1 MPLNQ
6 SNLNQILIDL
16 KPFPKAQLMIVTK
29 NQTSNDIQKLISQK
43 FKIFG
48 ENRVQEAYKKF
59 SELRSGTSLELHL
72 IGPLQTN
79 KVKLALNTFDVI
91 QSIDRPKLVDE
102 IMKFHVSKRFYI
114 QINIGQEPQKNGV
127 DPDKFEYLYTYC
139 LEKKMKIE
147 GIMCIPPNERN
158 PQIYFKKMNDLK
170 DAINPNLKLSMG
182 MSGDYIE
189 ALKMNSNY
197 IRVGSLIFSS

>member
-1 MPLNQ
+1 LPLNQ

-16 KPFPKAQLMIVTK
+16 NPFPKAQLMIVTK

-59 SELRSGTSLELHL
+59 SKLRSGTSLELHL

-91 QSIDRPKLVDE
+91 QSVDRPKLVDE

-127 DPDKFEYLYTYC
+127 DPDKFEDLYAYC

-182 MSGDYIE
+182 MSSDYIE

>member
-127 DPDKFEYLYTYC
+127 DPDKFEDLYTYC

>member
-182 MSGDYIE
+182 MSSDYIE

>member
-127 DPDKFEYLYTYC
+127 DPDKFEDLYTYC

-182 MSGDYIE
+182 MSSDYIE

>member
-6 SNLNQILIDL
+6 SNLNQILNDL

-29 NQTSNDIQKLISQK
+29 NQTPNDIQKLISQK

-91 QSIDRPKLVDE
+91 QSVDRPKLVDE

-127 DPDKFEYLYTYC
+127 DPDKFEDLYTYC

-182 MSGDYIE
+182 MSSDYIE

>member
-59 SELRSGTSLELHL
+59 SKLRSGTSLELHL

-91 QSIDRPKLVDE
+91 QSVDRPKLVDE

-127 DPDKFEYLYTYC
+127 DPDKFEDLYAYC

-182 MSGDYIE
+182 TSSDYIE

>member
-6 SNLNQILIDL
+6 SNLNQILNDL

-29 NQTSNDIQKLISQK
+29 NQTPNDIQKLISQK

-48 ENRVQEAYKKF
+48 ENRVQEAHKKF

-91 QSIDRPKLVDE
+91 QSVDRPKLVDE
-102 IMKFHVSKRFYI
+102 IMKFNVSKRFYI

-127 DPDKFEYLYTYC
+127 DPDKFKDFYTYC
-139 LEKKMKIE
+139 FEKKMKVE
-147 GIMCIPPNERN
+147 GIMCIPPNDGN

-189 ALKMNSNY
+189 ALKMNSSY
-197 IRVGSLIFSS
+197 IRVGSLIFS

>member
-1 MPLNQ
+1 LPLNQ
-6 SNLNQILIDL
+6 SNLNQILNDL

-29 NQTSNDIQKLISQK
+29 NQTPNDIQKLISQK

-59 SELRSGTSLELHL
+59 SKLRSGTSLELHL

-91 QSIDRPKLVDE
+91 QSVDRPKLVDE

-127 DPDKFEYLYTYC
+127 DPDKFEDLYAYC

-182 MSGDYIE
+182 MSSDYIE

>member
-6 SNLNQILIDL
+6 SNLNQILNDL

-29 NQTSNDIQKLISQK
+29 NQTPNDIQKLISQK

-59 SELRSGTSLELHL
+59 SKLRSGTSLELHL

-91 QSIDRPKLVDE
+91 QSVDRPKLVDE

-127 DPDKFEYLYTYC
+127 DPDKFEDLYAYC

-182 MSGDYIE
+182 MSSDYIE